1 MKTFALIAA
10 FIAALS
16 VKSDEPNSIVVSS
29 EDGILRTTTEIQQV
43 IFVFTPG
50 VSAPSTDII
59 VHDVMRF
66 GTNVLKTTNVRV
78 LNRDFPAVVAAVP
91 AITNAFVQFKA
102 ALPTIL
108 TNTP

>member
-1 MKTFALIAA
+1 MKRLFIASLIAC
-10 FIAALS
+10 LS
-16 VKSDEPNSIVVSS
+16 VQSDEPNAIVLSS
-29 EDGILRTTTEIQQV
+29 EDGILTTTTEIQQV

-50 VSAPSTDII
+50 VSVPSTDII
-59 VHDVMRF
+59 VHDVLRF

-78 LNRDFPAVVAAVP
+78 LNRDFPAVVASVP
-91 AITNAFVQFKA
+91 AITNAFAQFKL